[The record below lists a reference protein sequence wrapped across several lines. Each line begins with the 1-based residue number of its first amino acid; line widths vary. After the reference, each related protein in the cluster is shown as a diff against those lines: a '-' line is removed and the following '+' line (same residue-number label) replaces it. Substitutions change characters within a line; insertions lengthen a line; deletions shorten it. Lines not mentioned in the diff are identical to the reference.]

1 MQETREFEA
10 VGVITSE
17 ESLAVPVLSDGAVV
31 QLKAHDDD
39 IVHKGDVIAQLD
51 TQQLQTQLAKA
62 MGDKERAAGEAG
74 RAGAEA
80 ANAERKA
87 RLASRLL
94 AAGVGSPAD
103 VKGAELD
110 AEGAGAGGGAA
121 IGAEKAA
128 EAQIKDTLR
137 LMAAATLRAPMDGIV
152 SAIKF
157 HEGEVPH
164 TGQTLARVFNPN
176 KLQVKFALPRNKRNA
191 VKEGDHIELIY
202 GVDHKVAATINKNGI
217 VNNNDVAIDFYT
229 VIADL
234 DKNQAHPDD
243 LQVGVRGT
251 VHIADK
257 GVAQ

>member
-1 MQETREFEA
+1 MEETREFEA

-17 ESLAVPVLSDGAVV
+17 QSLAVSVLSDGAVM
-31 QLKAHDDD
+31 QLKAHDGDA
-39 IVHKGDVIAQLD
+39 VKKGQTIAQLD

-62 MGDKERAAGEAG
+62 IGDKERAAGEAG

-87 RLASRLL
+87 RLANRLFE
-94 AAGVGSPAD
+94 AGVGSPAD
-103 VKGAELD
+103 LKSAELD
-110 AEGAGAGGGAA
+110 AAGAGAGGGAA

-128 EAQIKDTLR
+128 EAQIKDTQR
-137 LMAAATLRAPMDGIV
+137 LITAATLTAPMDGIV

-164 TGQTLARVFNPN
+164 TGQTLARVFNPDR
-176 KLQVKFALPRNKRNA
+176 LQVKFALPLTKRGA
-191 VKEGDHIELIY
+191 IKEGDHIELIY
-202 GVDHKVAATINKNGI
+202 GGDHKVAATVNKGGI
-217 VNNNDVAIDFYT
+217 VDNHDVAIDFYT

-234 DKNQAHPDD
+234 DKNQPHSDD